1 MRCQAVDC
9 PAVPYNCAMALCSV
23 PCPRR
28 ASRHD
33 HEAGRGDK
41 QQNHFGRVSPSA
53 VSPSADPIEGCY
65 TRAPCWQAEASGEGR
80 KEDTSAQS

>member
-1 MRCQAVDC
+1 
-9 PAVPYNCAMALCSV
+9 MALCSV

-53 VSPSADPIEGCY
+53 VSLSADQSKAV
-65 TRAPCWQAEASGEGR
+65 TRAVLASERQGG
-80 KEDTSAQS
+80 KEDCAVRS